1 MVASDSHGV
10 DDHEENADGGD
21 LATVYECRACGTV
34 EETAGTCC
42 DRPMKEV
49 PATPIRE
56 PDLPLLLRDVF
67 GISGTGLEICV
78 CLMRDG
84 ESTVPDV
91 AETLD
96 LDRSTVARQVNHLVD
111 IGVLGKRE
119 RLLSEGGY
127 VHVYSPKDVE
137 EVRRRLERGLAAW
150 MRDAESLV
158 EEINRAK
165 VEAAAE
171 MDDTEERVG
180 VYWDG

>member
-1 MVASDSHGV
+1 MVSSDSHGV
-10 DDHEENADGGD
+10 DDHGEDGD
-21 LATVYECRACGTV
+21 VATVYECNACDTV
-34 EETAGTCC
+34 EETAGICC
-42 DRPMKEV
+42 DRPMQEV
-49 PATPIRE
+49 PATPVRD
-56 PDLPLLLRDVF
+56 PDLQLLLRDVF
-67 GISGTGLEICV
+67 GISRTGLEICV

-84 ESTVPDV
+84 ESTVPAV

-111 IGVLGKRE
+111 VGVLGKRQ

-127 VHVYSPKDVE
+127 VNVYSPKDVE

-150 MRDAESLV
+150 VRDAESLV

-171 MDDTEERVG
+171 MEEEEEPVG